1 MKLLLLLPA
10 LVYLGFLALNLQIFQ
25 VSSPINFFWLAS
37 FNIPVVIFVSIFFIL
52 YIVLIWFGFSFSNV
66 FTNMKTKKME
76 KEIFDL
82 KNKLL
87 SGQGALIS
95 EIEAR
100 FTKILE
106 AYKADS
112 DKKLEL
118 YKKETEKIVTNMHY
132 DMGVLKEKT
141 EKIGK
146 QK

>member
-10 LVYLGFLALNLQIFQ
+10 LVYLAFLALNLQIFQ
-25 VSSPINFFWLAS
+25 TSTEINFFWIAR
-37 FNIPVVIFVSIFFIL
+37 FTIPVVIFVSIFFIL
-52 YIVLIWFGFSFSNV
+52 YIVLIWFGFNFSNV
-66 FTNMKTKKME
+66 FSNMRTKKME
-76 KEIFDL
+76 KEIFEL

-87 SGQGALIS
+87 TGQGALIT
-95 EIEAR
+95 EIETR
-100 FTKILE
+100 FQKILE

-141 EKIGK
+141 DKIGK
-146 QK
+146 K

>member
-1 MKLLLLLPA
+1 
-10 LVYLGFLALNLQIFQ
+10 
-25 VSSPINFFWLAS
+25 
-37 FNIPVVIFVSIFFIL
+37 
-52 YIVLIWFGFSFSNV
+52 
-66 FTNMKTKKME
+66 ME
-76 KEIFDL
+76 KEIFAL

-87 SGQGALIS
+87 SRQGTVIS
-95 EIEAR
+95 EIETR
-100 FTKILE
+100 FQKILE

-132 DMGVLKEKT
+132 DMGVLKDKT